1 MAAGRW
7 TRLYLTALLLAPLA
21 ASTPSALSGQG
32 STGVVTGRIVDAQ
45 SQQPVPGVTVTIAG
59 RTAVSRDD
67 GRYLFTG
74 LPAGRHQVEVRV
86 LGYGTATRDI
96 ELAAGQTL
104 IADFALEAQA
114 IVLSDIVA
122 TGYGQRRSRD
132 VTGSV
137 AQVST
142 QEFNTGRIVSAEQLI
157 QGKVAGVQIHDTGEP
172 GGGLAIRIRGGTSVG
187 AGNEPLFVVDGSPL
201 PHGGGL
207 SAGRNPLNFLNPDD
221 IETFTV
227 LKDAASTA
235 IYGSRGA
242 NGVILITTKS
252 GTLRD
257 PQFAYGNSFST
268 SRIVRQPTMLSAE
281 QFRTIVQ
288 QHSPQYAQHLG
299 TSATDWRGEL
309 LQTAGGQEHSFAV
322 AGTGETMNY
331 RLSLGYLDQQGVVRG
346 SGLERA
352 SIGINY
358 NHRLLE
364 DRLSV
369 RTALRGAR
377 TDDFFTPGGGIG
389 AASIYNPTQP
399 VRTTGG
405 FYEYFDF
412 NLGPNNPVAELEAG
426 VEEGTTYRG
435 LGNIQAALRVPY
447 IEHLTAT
454 ARVGF
459 DIATSERRTFYPTTL
474 WGQQKQN
481 DLAGYMNRSNPRD
494 VNGVVEIFGNYTR
507 PFAWNNT
514 SLDLTAGHSY
524 ETTRGDRPFFELR
537 GLSSDLLGPHGVT
550 VAEETVSRL
559 SVFESRLAS
568 IFGRLNYTMLDRYLL
583 TLSVRR
589 DGSSRFGPDNQW
601 GTFPAAAVAWRLSE
615 ESFMP
620 YFEALSDLRLR
631 VSWGV
636 NGNQAI
642 GDYLWAPAYR
652 YGDQFTRMQFG
663 NEFITTIRPTA
674 VDRNIKWEETTSTN
688 FALDFGFL
696 DDRFTGAVE
705 YYVKDT
711 DDLLF
716 VVPVPAGVN
725 VSNEILTNVGQMRNR
740 GVEFSIN
747 ADVLRPAAPRG
758 LGWTTSFVASRNNNE
773 LLRLNPFGQDAERRL
788 VGGIAGGV
796 GTTIQ
801 VLMPGQPVNTF
812 YVFKHKRNP
821 DGTPVYSSNLLDMYE
836 DQPDREGK
844 LDGVITPDDRVPFQ
858 SPAATWNFGA
868 SSRMD
873 YRNIDLGFTL
883 RANVGNYVYNNLAS
897 NQGYYG
903 RLNEAAGPTNLHT
916 SVMQN
921 AFVEPQYFSEVYVE
935 DASFLRMDNLT
946 LGYTLPSFR
955 GMRNMRLSG
964 TVQNVFT
971 LTGYSGVDP
980 EVGIAGIDNNIYPR
994 SRTFVVGVNVGF

>member
-1 MAAGRW
+1 MATCRW
-7 TRLYLTALLLAPLA
+7 IGLRLTLILLLMPGALA
-21 ASTPSALSGQG
+21 AQDRAGAI
-32 STGVVTGRIVDAQ
+32 TGRIVDAE
-45 SQQPVPGVTVTIAG
+45 SRQPIAG
-59 RTAVSRDD
+59 VIVRVAGRVAVSRDD
-67 GRYLFTG
+67 GRYLFTSV
-74 LPAGRHQVEVRV
+74 PAGRQQLELQV
-86 LGYGTATRDI
+86 LGYATATRDI

-104 IADFALEAQA
+104 VADFELAPQP
-114 IVLSDIVA
+114 IVLRDIVA

-137 AQVST
+137 AQVSAE
-142 QEFNTGRIVSAEQLI
+142 EFNTGRIVSAEQLI
-157 QGKVAGVQIHDTGEP
+157 QGKIAGVQIHNTGEP
-172 GGGLAIRIRGGTSVG
+172 GGGVSIRIRGGTSVG

-242 NGVILITTKS
+242 NGVILITTRS
-252 GTLRD
+252 GRLRD
-257 PQFAYGNSFST
+257 PQFSYGNSFSA
-268 SRIVRQPTMLSAE
+268 SRTVREPGMLSAE
-281 QFRTIVQ
+281 QFRTVVQ
-288 QHSPQYAQHLG
+288 QHAPQYSQHLG
-299 TSATDWRGEL
+299 SSATDWRGAL
-309 LQTAGGQEHSFAV
+309 LEEAGGQEHSFAV
-322 AGTGETMNY
+322 SGSGETMNY
-331 RLSLGYLDQQGVVRG
+331 RLSVNYLDQKGVVRG

-352 SIGINY
+352 AVGINY

-364 DRLSV
+364 DRLNV

-377 TDDFFTPGGGIG
+377 TFDTFTPGGGLG
-389 AASIYNPTQP
+389 AASIFNPTQP
-399 VRTTGG
+399 IRTTAG

-435 LGNIQAALRVPY
+435 IGNIEAAYRLPFV
-447 IEHLTAT
+447 EFLTAT

-459 DIATSERRTFYPTTL
+459 DIATSERRTFYPTSL
-474 WGQQKQN
+474 WGQQKQQEM
-481 DLAGYMNRSNPRD
+481 AGYMSRSNPRD
-494 VNGVVEIFGNYTR
+494 ANAVFEFFGNYSR
-507 PFAWNNT
+507 PFEWNNV
-514 SLDLTAGHSY
+514 SIDLTAGHSY

-537 GLSSDLLGPHGVT
+537 GLSSDLLGPNGVP

-568 IFGRLNYTMLDRYLL
+568 FFGRINYTMLDRYLL

-601 GTFPAAAVAWRLSE
+601 GTFPAAAVAWRISE

-620 YFEALSDLRLR
+620 SVEALSDLRLR

-642 GDYLWAPAYR
+642 GDYLWAPSYR
-652 YGDQFTRMQFG
+652 YGDQFTRVQFG
-663 NEFITTIRPTA
+663 NDFITTIRPTA

-688 FALDFGFL
+688 FAVDYGFL
-696 DDRFTGAVE
+696 DNRITGALE
-705 YYVKDT
+705 YYVKNT

-725 VSNEILTNVGQMRNR
+725 VSNEMLTNVGEMRNR
-740 GVEFSIN
+740 GVEFSIG
-747 ADVLRPAAPRG
+747 ADLLRPRAPRG
-758 LGWTTSFVASRNNNE
+758 LLWRASVTAARNSNE

-788 VGGIAGGV
+788 VGGISGGV
-796 GTTIQ
+796 GSTIQ
-801 VLMPGQPVNTF
+801 VLMPGKPVNSF
-812 YVFKHKRNP
+812 YVYEHRRNP
-821 DGTPVYSSNLLDMYE
+821 DGTPVYSSNLIDMYV
-836 DQPDREGK
+836 DQPDRDGK
-844 LDGVITPDDRVPFQ
+844 LDGVITPDDRVALH

-868 SSRMD
+868 SSNVA
-873 YRNIDLGFTL
+873 YRNIDLGFAL
-883 RANVGNYVYNNLAS
+883 RASIGNYVYNNVAS
-897 NQGYYG
+897 FSGYYN
-903 RLNEAAGPTNLHT
+903 RLNEAAGPTNLHG
-916 SVMQN
+916 SVVQN
-921 AFVEPQYFSEVYVE
+921 AFVEAQYFSEVYVE
-935 DASFLRMDNLT
+935 DASFLRMDNVT
-946 LGYTLPSFR
+946 LGYTLPAFR
-955 GMRNMRLSG
+955 GMRNLRLSG

-971 LTGYSGVDP
+971 LTDYSGVDP
-980 EVGIAGIDNNIYPR
+980 EVGISGIDNNIYPR

>member
-1 MAAGRW
+1 MAAARW
-7 TRLYLTALLLAPLA
+7 FALTLIAVVLFAPLPLQA
-21 ASTPSALSGQG
+21 QGASGA
-32 STGVVTGRIVDAQ
+32 VTGRITDAF
-45 SQQPVPGVTVTIAG
+45 SQQPVAGVTVTIAG
-59 RTAVSRDD
+59 RTSISRDD
-67 GRYLFTG
+67 GRYLFTAV
-74 LPAGRHQVEVRV
+74 PAGRHQIEARS

-96 ELAAGQTL
+96 DLAAGQTL
-104 IADFALEAQA
+104 SVDIVLEPQA
-114 IVLSDIVA
+114 IVLHDIVA

-137 AQVST
+137 AQLST
-142 QEFNTGRIVSAEQLI
+142 EEFNTGRIVSAEQLI
-157 QGKVAGVQIHDTGEP
+157 QGKIAGVQIHDTGEP
-172 GGGLAIRIRGGTSVG
+172 GGSVAIRIRGGTSVG
-187 AGNEPLFVVDGSPL
+187 AGNEPLIVVDGSPL

-242 NGVILITTKS
+242 NGVILITTRS
-252 GTLRD
+252 GSVRD
-257 PQFAYGNSFST
+257 PQFSYGNSFSA
-268 SRIVRQPTMLSAE
+268 SRTAKQPSMLTPD
-281 QFRTIVQ
+281 QFRSIVQ
-288 QHSPQYAQHLG
+288 QHAPQYSAHLG
-299 TSATDWRGEL
+299 TASTDWRGAM
-309 LQTAGGQEHSFAV
+309 LQDAGGQEHSFAV
-322 AGTGETMNY
+322 AGAGETMNY
-331 RLSLGYLDQQGVVRG
+331 RLSIGYLDQRGVVRG

-358 NHRLLE
+358 NHSLLE
-364 DRLSV
+364 DRLTV

-377 TDDFFTPGGGIG
+377 TADTFTPGGGLG

-399 VRTTGG
+399 IRTTTG

-412 NLGPNNPVAELEAG
+412 NLGPNNPIAELEAG

-435 LGNIQAALRVPY
+435 IGNIQAAYRVPY
-447 IEHLTAT
+447 VEFLTAT
-454 ARVGF
+454 VRGGF

-481 DLAGYMNRSNPRD
+481 ELAGYLNRSNPRD
-494 VNGVVEIFGNYTR
+494 ANAVLELFGTYAR
-507 PFAWNNT
+507 PFAWNNST
-514 SLDLTAGHSY
+514 VELTAGHSY

-537 GLSSDLLGPHGVT
+537 GLGSDLLGPNGVP
-550 VAEETVSRL
+550 VAEETISRL
-559 SVFESRLAS
+559 NVFESRLAS
-568 IFGRLNYTMLDRYLL
+568 FFGRLNYTLLDRYLFMA
-583 TLSVRR
+583 SVRR

-601 GTFPAAAVAWRLSE
+601 GTFPAAAFAWRISD

-620 YFEALSDLRLR
+620 QIEALSDLRLR

-663 NEFITTIRPTA
+663 NEFVTTIRPLA

-688 FALDFGFL
+688 FALDYGFL
-696 DDRFTGAVE
+696 SDRITGAVE
-705 YYVKDT
+705 YYVKNT
-711 DDLLF
+711 SDLLF

-725 VSNEILTNVGQMRNR
+725 VSNEVLTNIGEMRNR
-740 GVEFSIN
+740 GVEFSLN
-747 ADVLRPAAPRG
+747 ADVLGVRRPGAFN
-758 LGWTTSFVASRNNNE
+758 WTAHFVASRNSNE

-801 VLMPGQPVNTF
+801 VLMPGQPVNSF
-812 YVFKHKRNP
+812 YVYRHKRNP
-821 DGTPVYSSNLLDMYE
+821 DGSPIYSSNLIDMYE
-836 DQPDREGK
+836 DQPDAEGR
-844 LDGVITPDDRVPFQ
+844 LDGMITPDDRVPFE
-858 SPAATWNFGA
+858 SPAATWNFGGG
-868 SSRMD
+868 SRFGW
-873 YRNIDLGFTL
+873 RALDLSFSL

-897 NQGYYG
+897 NQGYYN
-903 RLNEAAGPTNLHT
+903 RLAEAAGPTNLHS
-916 SVMQN
+916 SVMKN
-921 AFVEPQYFSEVYVE
+921 AFVEAQYFSDVYVE
-935 DASFLRMDNLT
+935 DASFLRMDNVT
-946 LGYTLPSFR
+946 LGYTIPRFR
-955 GMRNMRLSG
+955 GMQNMRVFG
-964 TVQNVFT
+964 TVQNAFT

-980 EVGIAGIDNNIYPR
+980 EVGLSGIDNNIYPR